1 MTGVDPGVEAEL
13 SQLYKIR
20 EEQVSQ
26 INGFLK
32 HIEDVSE
39 SNAAVSGTDS
49 GASSFDPELVHRMI
63 KRINVSEDNN
73 IEVVFKYEGEIES
86 ISQILESGL

>member
-1 MTGVDPGVEAEL
+1 MSRSDYNLLKAKLTGVDPGVEA
-13 SQLYKIR
+13 
-20 EEQVSQ
+20 
-26 INGFLK
+26 GFLK